1 LEEVGDAVCG
11 LDALLDRGD
20 ERDAHPTSRRIAGA
34 PVAREV

>member
-1 LEEVGDAVCG
+1 LEEVGDTLRG

-20 ERDAHPTSRRIAGA
+20 ERDAHPTSRRVPGT